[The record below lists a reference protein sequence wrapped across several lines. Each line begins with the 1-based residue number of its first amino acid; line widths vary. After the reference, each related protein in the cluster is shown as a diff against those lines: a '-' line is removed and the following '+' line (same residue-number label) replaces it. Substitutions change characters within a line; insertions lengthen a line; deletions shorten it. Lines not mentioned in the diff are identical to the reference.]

1 MYSLCL
7 DGGERTLQAVR
18 KAGLTAADELE
29 SMDPKAD
36 RHEPQRCSEGKE
48 PGVLLQGLPAPFLRG
63 P

>member
-1 MYSLCL
+1 ME
-7 DGGERTLQAVR
+7 GKKTLQAVR